1 MPPLRLLHGF
11 QSVFTATAA
20 GTLEGAAIGIAGDRI
35 SWVGT
40 LADAPQADEFI
51 DCSGMIVLP
60 GLVDCHTHAVF
71 AGSRAD
77 EFEARLAGANYTAIL
92 EAGGGILS
100 TVRATRQASEQ
111 HLTST
116 LSARL
121 DDMLLHGVTT
131 VEVKSGYGLDP
142 ETERKM
148 LRSARQPTHP
158 VNVRRTFLGAHAI
171 PKDFRDDRAA
181 YIDQVI
187 NTQLPLCVP
196 EADQIDVYCDRGA
209 FTLEEAK
216 QILSAGKK
224 AGLGLR
230 IHAEQ
235 VAHTGAAKLA
245 AELGAVSADHL
256 EQIDDAGIHA
266 MAASGTIAVLLP
278 GAMLYL
284 KDPAPPVE
292 KMRAAGVDM
301 AVATDFNPGSSP
313 VRNLLTCATL
323 ACVTM
328 GLTVEEAL
336 LGITRN
342 AARVLEVADIGRIEV
357 GAIAD
362 LAIFAPPPGEPATP
376 AVLLQYLGGHKAH
389 HVVKDGKFVVQN
401 GELLGD

>member
-20 GTLEGAAIGIAGDRI
+20 GTLEDAAIGIEGDRI
-35 SWVGT
+35 SWVGK
-40 LADAPQADEFI
+40 LADAPEADELI

-111 HLTST
+111 HLATT

-131 VEVKSGYGLDP
+131 VEIKSGYGLDP
-142 ETERKM
+142 ETEHKM

-158 VNVRRTFLGAHAI
+158 VKVRRTFLGAHAI

-181 YIDQVI
+181 YIDQII
-187 NTQLPLCVP
+187 NTQLPLCAP

-209 FTLEEAK
+209 FTLDEAK
-216 QILSAGKK
+216 QILSAGKE

-266 MAASGTIAVLLP
+266 MASSGTIAVLLP

-342 AARVLEVADIGRIEV
+342 AARVLEVADVGRIEV

-362 LAIFAPPPGEPATP
+362 LAIFSPPPGEPATP
-376 AVLLQYLGGHKAH
+376 AVLLQYLGGHKAC
-389 HVVKDGKFVVQN
+389 HVVKDGKFVVQH